1 MPELKCARWVRAGRV
16 LQVEGQRDR
25 EIRMTVEQWVVGAWG
40 GEMWGMGSRCPDPP
54 QALEIVLHSTDWILE
69 AVYKCEVTKGF
80 EVQGLTQAGVI

>member
-1 MPELKCARWVRAGRV
+1 MGHGEEKC
-16 LQVEGQRDR
+16 EGW
-25 EIRMTVEQWVVGAWG
+25 EVVVQT
-40 GEMWGMGSRCPDPP
+40 PP